1 VLAGAAVA
9 GDAVMSEAPPVLEVR
24 DLGKVFTS
32 RSGLPGFRRM
42 SRVEAVRGVSFTV
55 GAGETLGL
63 VGESGSGKSTTARLL
78 LRLIEPS
85 SGEVRL
91 KGEDLATLSARELRA
106 RRGGMQM
113 IFQDPFASLNPRL
126 SVGYQLAE
134 PLAVHGIARGREGR
148 DRVAA
153 LLERVGLNP
162 AHARSYPHQF
172 SGGQRQRIAIARAL
186 AIEPDLIIADE
197 AVSALDVSVRA
208 QILNLLDDIRRQQR
222 LSMVFISHDL
232 GVVWHVV
239 DHVAVMYRGRIVE
252 TGPVRSVFQAPR
264 HPYTRELLEAMPV
277 ARPDGRR
284 AAEVRPLSNS
294 PAAESGCSFAPRCP
308 LARQECRESEPPLLP
323 AGEGRASACFRSADV
338 PPFSLG
344 RDTMP
349 EPARERLRKL
359 QDRFLAGRAA

>member
-1 VLAGAAVA
+1 MSAAMPLLV
-9 GDAVMSEAPPVLEVR
+9 VR
-24 DLGKVFTS
+24 DLGKTFVR
-32 RSGLPGFRRM
+32 RSGLPGFRRV
-42 SRVEAVRGVSFTV
+42 SRVEAVRGVSFQV
-55 GAGETLGL
+55 EAGETLGL

-78 LRLIEPS
+78 LRLIDPT
-85 SGEVRL
+85 SGEVL
-91 KGEDLATLSARELRA
+91 LNGQDLAALSAGALRA

-134 PLAVHGIARGREGR
+134 PLVVHGLASRAEARV
-148 DRVAA
+148 RVAG

-186 AIEPDLIIADE
+186 AIEPDLIVADE

-208 QILNLLDDIRRQQR
+208 QILNLLADIRREQK

-239 DHVAVMYRGRIVE
+239 DRVAVMYRGRIVE
-252 TGPVRSVFQAPR
+252 MGPVKAVFEAPR
-264 HPYTRELLEAMPV
+264 HPYTRELLKAMPV
-277 ARPDGRR
+277 ARPGGRR
-284 AAEVRPLSNS
+284 PSTAPAPGDEAAAGR
-294 PAAESGCSFAPRCP
+294 GCSFAARCP
-308 LARQECRESEPPLLP
+308 LVEPGCREREPDLVPVGP
-323 AGEGRASACFRSADV
+323 GRTSACIRAGDV
-338 PPFSLG
+338 PVFSLG
-344 RDTMP
+344 EGMIP
-349 EPARERLRKL
+349 PASRERLRRL

>member
-1 VLAGAAVA
+1 
-9 GDAVMSEAPPVLEVR
+9 MSAAPPVLEVR
-24 DLGKVFTS
+24 HLGKVFLR
-32 RSGLPGFRRM
+32 RSGLPGFRRT
-42 SRVEAVRGVSFTV
+42 SRVEAVRDVSFTV
-55 GAGETLGL
+55 AASETLGL

-78 LRLIEPS
+78 LRLIDPT

-91 KGEDLATLSARELRA
+91 KGEDLAALSARELRA

-126 SVGYQLAE
+126 SVGYQIAE
-134 PLAVHGIARGREGR
+134 PLAVHGVARGKAAQ

-162 AHARSYPHQF
+162 DHARSYPHQF

-208 QILNLLDDIRRQQR
+208 QVLNLLADIRREQR

-239 DHVAVMYRGRIVE
+239 DRVAVMYRGRIVE
-252 TGPVRSVFQAPR
+252 TGPVRSVFQTPR

-277 ARPDGRR
+277 ARPGGRR
-284 AAEVRPLSNS
+284 AAAVLP
-294 PAAESGCSFAPRCP
+294 PGGAQTAGSGCSFAPRCP
-308 LARQECRESEPPLLP
+308 LAERACTESEPPLLP
-323 AGEGRASACFRSADV
+323 IGEGRASACYRSGDV

-344 RDTMP
+344 QDAMP
-349 EPARERLRKL
+349 AAARERLRKL
-359 QDRFLAGRAA
+359 QDRFLAGRAAR

>member
-1 VLAGAAVA
+1 MTV
-9 GDAVMSEAPPVLEVR
+9 APPVLEVR
-24 DLGKVFTS
+24 GLTKTFS
-32 RSGLPGFRRM
+32 RRTGMPGFRRV
-42 SRVEAVRGVSFTV
+42 SSVAAVQSVSFSV
-55 GAGETLGL
+55 AEGETLGL

-78 LRLIEPS
+78 LRLIEPT
-85 SGEVRL
+85 SGSVRL
-91 KGEDLATLSARELRA
+91 NGHDLAALSAGELRT

-134 PLAVHGIARGREGR
+134 PLIVHGLCGRAEARE
-148 DRVAA
+148 RVGA

-186 AIEPDLIIADE
+186 AVGPDLIVADE

-208 QILNLLDDIRRQQR
+208 QILNLLADIRREQR

-239 DHVAVMYRGRIVE
+239 DRVAVMYRGRIVE
-252 TGPVRSVFQAPR
+252 TGPVKAVFRSPR

-277 ARPDGRR
+277 ARPGGRPR
-284 AAEVRPLSNS
+284 AALGVAGE
-294 PAAESGCSFAPRCP
+294 ESVAGIGCSFAGRCP
-308 LARQECRESEPPLLP
+308 MAVDACRRSEPELAPVG
-323 AGEGRASACFRSADV
+323 ADHASACFRAAEV
-338 PPFSLG
+338 PPFVLG
-344 RDTMP
+344 ADPMP
-349 EPARERLRKL
+349 AAARERLRKL